1 MCQSQEDGGRR
12 CPDGR
17 RFRSANFTSAD
28 LAPAVTPGRPPIK
41 WRSEPLETVKKKWPS
56 HVLCAACK
64 TLERHQDAEDRITG
78 SLERSVPSGAHLEGL
93 EYRMKSPDS
102 VCEKI
107 HRKRTMAGRQG
118 QPIPTS
124 ESTAEEMK
132 DVLRYTIVSDD
143 HESLTDNALHVADS
157 LVNDG
162 WKITEAENMFVS
174 GNSYKGLHLTVQDKT
189 GLSVEV
195 QVHSTESIATKEQ
208 SHKLYEEQRDSST
221 SPGRRR
227 ELGAEMKR
235 MADALANPPGLS
247 EITKIGGCEVR
258 EIVR

>member
-1 MCQSQEDGGRR
+1 
-12 CPDGR
+12 
-17 RFRSANFTSAD
+17 
-28 LAPAVTPGRPPIK
+28 
-41 WRSEPLETVKKKWPS
+41 
-56 HVLCAACK
+56 
-64 TLERHQDAEDRITG
+64 
-78 SLERSVPSGAHLEGL
+78 
-93 EYRMKSPDS
+93 
-102 VCEKI
+102 
-107 HRKRTMAGRQG
+107 MAGRQG

-124 ESTAEEMK
+124 ESITEEMK

-174 GNSYKGLHLTVQDKT
+174 GNTYKGLHLTVQDRT

-195 QVHSTESIATKEQ
+195 QLHSAESIATKEE

-221 SPGRRR
+221 SPARRR
-227 ELGAEMKR
+227 ELGAEMQR
-235 MADALANPPGLS
+235 MADALDNPSGLS
-247 EITKIGGCEVR
+247 EITKIGGCKIR